1 MSRFEE
7 EMKECN
13 SVLQNCINNIYL
25 FCKRIDV
32 TELLSYLTLLS
43 DVAFDIK
50 EGYKYMS
57 PLDFEY
63 LMGIILSIDLAE
75 NQGKGSMEEI
85 DELFDNLNKI
95 KSAWK
100 LSNSFRK
107 IDGKVEQEIQR
118 ALFEANLISTGGIM
132 RGYSMY
138 PPTEEI
144 WNGLFSKYDDFFVKT
159 IGFYVSDISDF
170 NNIIKLFYRG
180 AIEMLRRDLGVEEK
194 QEDDEKSEENI
205 KVAFQKEYKK
215 YLFFTSKDF
224 ESFLDEVKMQRFI
237 CFLNFFSVELGVDRN
252 DNYRFFNDKNIFK
265 NNPIIKYND
274 SYLLPAINSITW
286 IIKEKLEGELKKNQS
301 VWKSYCD
308 FKSDYLENMTM
319 DIFGKMFPNAKI
331 FQSLYYDSLEGKRCE
346 LDGLVY
352 YDNAIILIEAKS
364 VIYPSSAQNGGVG
377 RLENTLEA
385 NIEYAAYQAKRAKD
399 YILNV
404 DIPIFEDK
412 NKRKILEIEKTG
424 FENIFLVNV
433 TMEYFAELSVNLLQ
447 LQKLGFVDIKEF
459 PWSVSIG
466 DLKII
471 SEFIQFPNQ
480 FLHYIFFR
488 QKFSN
493 KVLIG
498 NDYKHFFELDIFGF
512 YLFEEKEELADYL
525 IEDVNEN
532 VIAYNAYNDINND
545 ISSLTPDFSYI
556 FNEYYNKKILGI
568 EADVPHKKYNPEF
581 YDIIRQ
587 LEEYSDQGK
596 GYTNIVIKL
605 LDVDNNVQDQIMNL
619 IHKMVEEAKSNK
631 TIRIFSAPY
640 LHGNFDDRSSFG
652 ITIIAG
658 FSKDTARMFQ
668 VLKATCVKNQYSYK
682 YEEWLGMCII
692 IDDSRHLVNNFM
704 LLRDDIK
711 FNSEMESLIRKLPA
725 KRVKIGRNDPCPCGS
740 GLKYKKCCGKNT

>member
-13 SVLQNCINNIYL
+13 LNMEKCINSIYS
-25 FCKRIDV
+25 FCKKVDII
-32 TELLSYLTLLS
+32 ELLSYLTLLS
-43 DVAFDIK
+43 DIAFDIK
-50 EGYKYMS
+50 DGYRYMS

-63 LMGIILSIDLAE
+63 LMGIILSIDLTE
-75 NQGKGSMEEI
+75 NQGKGSMKEI

-95 KSAWK
+95 KFSWK

-107 IDGKVEQEIQR
+107 IVGKKDKEIQG

-144 WNGLFSKYDDFFVKT
+144 WSGLFVKYDDFFVNS
-159 IGFYVSDISDF
+159 IGFCVSDISYF
-170 NNIIKLFYRG
+170 SNLITLFYRS
-180 AIEMLRRDLGVEEK
+180 AVEKIRCDLKAVEGW
-194 QEDDEKSEENI
+194 EDDESIVKSI
-205 KVAFQKEYKK
+205 KTAFQKEYKE
-215 YLFFTSKDF
+215 YLFFKPKDF
-224 ESFLDEVKMQRFI
+224 AYQLNEEKMQRFI
-237 CFLNFFSVELGVDRN
+237 CFLDFFCTDLSVDRN
-252 DNYRFFNDKNIFK
+252 DNYRFFNDKNIFRS
-265 NNPIIKYND
+265 NPIIKYNN
-274 SYLLPAINSITW
+274 SYLFPAINSITW
-286 IIKEKLEGELKKNQS
+286 VMKEKLEGELKKNQS

-308 FKSDYLENMTM
+308 YKSNYLEDMTI
-319 DIFGKMFPNAKI
+319 DIFREMFPNAKI
-331 FQSLYYDSLEGKRCE
+331 FQSLYYNSLEGKRCE

-404 DIPIFEDK
+404 DVPTFEDK

-424 FENIFLVNV
+424 LENIFLVNV

-498 NDYKHFFELDIFGF
+498 NEYKHFFELDIFGF
-512 YLFEEKEELADYL
+512 YLFEEKEELTNYL

-532 VIAYNAYNDINND
+532 IIAYNAFNDIDN
-545 ISSLTPDFSYI
+545 SVFCLTPDFSYI

-568 EADVPHKKYNPEF
+568 VPDIPRKKYDSEF
-581 YDIIRQ
+581 YDIVRQ
-587 LEEYSDQGK
+587 LEEYSNQGK

-605 LDVDNNVQDQIMNL
+605 LDLDNNVQKQIMNL
-619 IHKMVEEAKSNK
+619 THKMVDEVKSKK
-631 TIRIFSAPY
+631 TIKIFSVPY
-640 LHGNFDDRSSFG
+640 LHGNFDDKSSFG

-658 FSKDTARMFQ
+658 FSKDTNQMFQ

-682 YEEWLGMCII
+682 YEEWLGLCIMV
-692 IDDSRHLVNNFM
+692 DDNRHLVNKFM

-711 FNSEMESLIRKLPA
+711 FDSEKETLIRKLPV
-725 KRVKIGRNDPCPCGS
+725 KRLKVGRNDRCPCGS
-740 GLKYKKCCGKNT
+740 GLKYKRCCGKNN